1 LFAKSVTKQ
10 AGIKLQIYIIE
21 MDHGI
26 LDRPDIE
33 TTSAGADKFNMKS
46 HLIVSFYEIC
56 CYFLISALK
65 SHQAEKLPPAFLL
78 MEHDWSLL
86 PMGRTLLS
94 SRAWGWWWL

>member
-1 LFAKSVTKQ
+1 VTKQ

-46 HLIVSFYEIC
+46 HLIVSLYEIVAIFS
-56 CYFLISALK
+56 FL
-65 SHQAEKLPPAFLL
+65 H
-78 MEHDWSLL
+78 
-86 PMGRTLLS
+86 
-94 SRAWGWWWL
+94 